1 MIETSTILTLST
13 WIGGLMLGAGILL
26 SFVRLLLGPSLPDRV
41 VAADVM
47 ATMMIGVLVLAALT
61 TAESFLLDI
70 ALAIALVVFLGTIA
84 LAIAIERG
92 YFK

>member
-1 MIETSTILTLST
+1 MPDSQPILMMSIWASSL
-13 WIGGLMLGAGILL
+13 LLGVGMVL

-41 VAADVM
+41 VAADVL
-47 ATMMIGVLVLAALT
+47 ATMMIGVLVLTSLT

-70 ALAIALVVFLGTIA
+70 AMAIALVVFLGTIA

-92 YFK
+92 IFK

>member
-1 MIETSTILTLST
+1 MIESSSILTVCVT
-13 WIGGLMLGAGILL
+13 VGGLMLGIGLILA
-26 SFVRLLLGPSLPDRV
+26 FVRLLLGPSLPDRV

-61 TAESFLLDI
+61 TAEAFLLDI

>member
-1 MIETSTILTLST
+1 MPDSQPILMMSILVSS
-13 WIGGLMLGAGILL
+13 LLLGVGMVL

-41 VAADVM
+41 VAADVL
-47 ATMMIGVLVLAALT
+47 ATMMIGVLVLTSLT

-92 YFK
+92 IFK

>member
-1 MIETSTILTLST
+1 MPEGHPILMMSI
-13 WIGGLMLGAGILL
+13 WASGVILGVGMVLAFI
-26 SFVRLLLGPSLPDRV
+26 RLLLGPSLPDRV
-41 VAADVM
+41 VAADVL
-47 ATMMIGVLVLAALT
+47 ATMMIGLLVLTSLT

-92 YFK
+92 FFK

>member
-1 MIETSTILTLST
+1 MPDSQPILMMSI
-13 WIGGLMLGAGILL
+13 WASGLILGVGMVL

-41 VAADVM
+41 VAADVL
-47 ATMMIGVLVLAALT
+47 ATMMIGVLVLTSLT

-92 YFK
+92 IFK

>member
-1 MIETSTILTLST
+1 MPDSQPILMVSILVSS
-13 WIGGLMLGAGILL
+13 LLLGVGMVL

-41 VAADVM
+41 VAADVL
-47 ATMMIGVLVLAALT
+47 ATMMIGVLVLTSLT

-92 YFK
+92 IFK

>member
-1 MIETSTILTLST
+1 MPDSQPILMMSI
-13 WIGGLMLGAGILL
+13 WASGLILGVGMLL

-41 VAADVM
+41 VAADVL
-47 ATMMIGVLVLAALT
+47 ATMMIGVLVLTSLT
-61 TAESFLLDI
+61 TAQSFLLDI

-92 YFK
+92 FFK

>member
-1 MIETSTILTLST
+1 MIESSSILMVCVIVGGVLLG
-13 WIGGLMLGAGILL
+13 IGLL
-26 SFVRLLLGPSLPDRV
+26 LAFVRLLLGPSLPDRV